1 MKVATNA
8 TKNCDILYLAK
19 RELWLP
25 QIISHIITRKG
36 ARIGRL
42 LCCKMFLHK
51 CKKSCVSHLF
61 CGILLQR
68 RREMNYVE
76 CS

>member
-25 QIISHIITRKG
+25 QKIYFIINFAEG
-36 ARIGRL
+36 AQDWAS
-42 LCCKMFLHK
+42 F
-51 CKKSCVSHLF
+51 V
-61 CGILLQR
+61 LQD
-68 RREMNYVE
+68 VE
-76 CS
+76 GNGGGK

>member
-25 QIISHIITRKG
+25 QKIYFIINFAEG
-36 ARIGRL
+36 AQNWAS
-42 LCCKMFLHK
+42 F
-51 CKKSCVSHLF
+51 V
-61 CGILLQR
+61 LQD
-68 RREMNYVE
+68 VE
-76 CS
+76 GNGGGK